1 MRKKSFHYLII
12 SGFIFTVALYSC
24 NKDNEFQDL
33 AVANASNGATAMDMT
48 LDPMAQLGKNIFFDN
63 ISQPMNMSCATCH
76 APEYGFT
83 GPNSGQN
90 IQSGIYRGA
99 IAYRFGNRK
108 PPTAAYA
115 TFSPVLHYEAGE
127 ELFEGGNFWDGRAT
141 GDHLGSP
148 AAEQALGPFM
158 NPVEQ
163 NHPSKESVLRQIAGS
178 KYAPLWQSVWGSPL
192 SYSTTEE
199 INQNYNRVGLS
210 IAAYEAS
217 SEVNQFSSKF
227 DYYLK
232 DMDPSKLTALEMEG
246 LILFNGKGKCNLCH
260 PSEGEHGNPPLFT
273 DFTFDNLGVPKNPG
287 NPFYKMNTVYLTG
300 GQAINPE
307 GAAWV
312 DYGLGGFLANHSN
325 PAWKAM
331 ADENMGKH
339 KVPTLRNVAKKPGPG
354 NTKAYMHNGVFK
366 SLKEV
371 VHFYNTAGIP
381 GMWPSPE
388 VPMNVNRDELGNLG
402 LTEMEEEAIVAFMH
416 TLSDGWMKK

>member
-12 SGFIFTVALYSC
+12 SLFIVSVALYSC

-33 AVANASNGATAMDMT
+33 AVANASNSSAAMDMT
-48 LDPMAQLGKNIFFDN
+48 LDPMAQLGKNIFFDK
-63 ISQPMNMSCATCH
+63 ISQPINMSCATCH

-83 GPNSGQN
+83 GPRSGLN
-90 IQSGIYRGA
+90 VQSGIYRGA

-108 PPTAAYA
+108 PPSSAYA
-115 TFSPVLHYEAGE
+115 TFSPVFHFDKE
-127 ELFEGGNFWDGRAT
+127 EGLFVGGNFWDGRAT
-141 GDHLGSP
+141 GARLGNP

-163 NHPSKESVLRQIAGS
+163 NHPSKESVLQEIAKS
-178 KYAPLWQSVWGSPL
+178 RYAPLWKQIWGYQITLDNKDS
-192 SYSTTEE
+192 
-199 INQNYNRVGLS
+199 IDRNYDRVGLA

-217 SEVNQFSSKF
+217 SEVNQFSSKY
-227 DYYLK
+227 DAYLRGEVE
-232 DMDPSKLTALEMEG
+232 LTAQEQLG
-246 LILFNGKGKCNLCH
+246 LILFNGKGDCYECH
-260 PSEGEHGNPPLFT
+260 PSESDGNTPPLFT
-273 DFTFDNLGVPKNPG
+273 DFTFDNVGLPKNPD
-287 NPFYKMNTVYLTG
+287 NPFYRMNTVFLPG

-307 GAAWV
+307 GSAWI
-312 DYGLGGFLANHSN
+312 DYGLGGFLASQSD
-325 PAWKAM
+325 PYWRSM
-331 ADENMGKH
+331 ANENMGKH
-339 KVPTLRNVAKKPGPG
+339 KVPTLRNVGKKPGPG

-388 VPMNVNRDELGNLG
+388 VPMNVNREELGNLG
-402 LTEMEEEAIVAFMH
+402 LTEMEEDAIVAFMH